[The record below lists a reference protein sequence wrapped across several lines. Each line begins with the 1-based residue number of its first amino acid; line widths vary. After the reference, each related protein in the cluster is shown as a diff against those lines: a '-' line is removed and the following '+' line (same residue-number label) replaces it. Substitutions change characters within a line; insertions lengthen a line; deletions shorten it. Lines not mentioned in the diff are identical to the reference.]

1 MGLHT
6 YIKRLRDYVSGSTG
20 TFVPL
25 LPASTVDTDTTDT
38 DLTIGTYTID
48 YRDTFEYISAS
59 DFVNQNGDGTGLA
72 ELWRY
77 RTQFDINPNTTGVYP
92 TTVGTPA
99 SHPTGYEYPGRPN
112 RSPFSL
118 REATRFLARHTL
130 NHTATG
136 NPPYK
141 FSDMRGAEA
150 FYLTFVR
157 GVSESEATRALRRR
171 CHGVI
176 NFIKRLSWCL
186 ACRGGRWAWIATI
199 VVGIAVTFVNPAV
212 GISII
217 AMGTSVGVATEKTDK
232 KRCYVY
238 TYTNNASFTVRVNGG
253 YSPTEKFLV
262 TLSSSRGLVREF
274 VTKAGVDLTFS
285 NLRSSDSGQDGFN
298 LGSYTLRVMDVITK
312 QSYNYD
318 VFVPYEPRGNRYGI
332 TAKQPGRL
340 STYNCG
346 PRAAPH
352 TYVPSVSNAH
362 WAYPNVTLG
371 SGVTA
376 IVEEPFQAAAST
388 CNNLNLGFFATIAA
402 TTVDVNWKFRW
413 QKTQLAVPGT
423 VMAPTVMTDV
433 DAWVLETAANLTF
446 NRQISADVNTA
457 YDATSGVFQLQLS
470 SAAGGIIT
478 INTMQNEAGVAVPAI
493 FELFELGEDDTASY
507 VVDLDLDTTNFTAV
521 QARFFTG
528 TFNAAGDPLFNYVV
542 TVQCRAACCDQI
554 FVECR
559 EYEADLDQTWW
570 DPAFDPAFAAN
581 AAAFPAAPVPDIRTV
596 TLPGNMVA
604 NLATFTFN
612 HNNVVSGTRTFTY
625 VVRGRPATIP
635 SLANE
640 WVPDSFSGQLT
651 VTDTDVTPPVTTIER
666 MENYRVLTLT

>member
-20 TFVPL
+20 TFAPL
-25 LPASTVDTDTTDT
+25 LPASTVDTDPADA

-48 YRDTFEYISAS
+48 YRDTFEYVSAS

-77 RTQFDINPNTTGVYP
+77 RTQFDINPNTAGDYP
-92 TTVGTPA
+92 TTAGTPA
-99 SHPTGYEYPGRPN
+99 SHPTGYDYPGRPN

-118 REATRFLARHTL
+118 KEATRFLARNTL

-136 NPPYK
+136 NAPYK
-141 FSDMRGAEA
+141 FSDLRGAEA

-157 GVSESEATRALRRR
+157 GVPESEATRRLRRR

-186 ACRGGRWAWIATI
+186 ACRGGRWAWIITI
-199 VVGIAVTFVNPAV
+199 VVGIAVSFISPAV

-217 AMGTSVGVATEKTDK
+217 AMGTSAGVATEKTDK
-232 KRCYVY
+232 KRCFVY
-238 TYTNNASFTVRVNGG
+238 TYSNNASFTVRINGG
-253 YSPTEKFLV
+253 YSPTGKFLA

-274 VTKAGVDLTFS
+274 VTKSGVDLTFS

-318 VFVPYEPRGNRYGI
+318 IFVPYVPRGNRYGI

-340 STYNCG
+340 SIYNCG
-346 PRAAPH
+346 PRATPH

-362 WAYPNVTLG
+362 WAYPGVTLG

-376 IVEEPFQAAAST
+376 LVEEAFQATAST
-388 CNNLNLGFFATIAA
+388 CNTLNLGFFATIQA

-413 QKTQLAVPGT
+413 QKTELAVPGT
-423 VMAPTVMTDV
+423 TMAPTVMTDV
-433 DAWVLETAANLTF
+433 DPWVLEPAANLTF

-457 YDATSGVFQLQLS
+457 FDATSGVFQLQLS
-470 SAAGGIIT
+470 SAAGGVIT
-478 INTMQNEAGVAVPAI
+478 INTMQNDAGAMVPAT
-493 FELFELGEDDTASY
+493 FELFKLGEDDTASF
-507 VVDLDLDTTNFTAV
+507 VVDLDNFAAV
-521 QARFFTG
+521 QTRTFTG
-528 TFNAAGDPLFNYVV
+528 TFDPAGNPLFNYVV
-542 TVQCRAACCDQI
+542 TVTYNVACCDQI
-554 FVECR
+554 FAECR

-570 DPAFDPAFAAN
+570 DWNTVNPAFAAN
-581 AAAFPAAPVPDIRTV
+581 SATLPVAPAPDIRSL
-596 TLPGNMVA
+596 TLLGNMFV
-604 NLATFTFN
+604 NTATFTFN
-612 HNNVVSGTRTFTY
+612 HDNVVSGTRTFTY
-625 VVRGRPATIP
+625 VARARPATIP
-635 SLANE
+635 SLAND
-640 WVPDSFSGQLT
+640 WVPGYFFGRETITDPTTTPPT
-651 VTDTDVTPPVTTIER
+651 VTIET
-666 MENYRVLTLT
+666 MENYRVITLT